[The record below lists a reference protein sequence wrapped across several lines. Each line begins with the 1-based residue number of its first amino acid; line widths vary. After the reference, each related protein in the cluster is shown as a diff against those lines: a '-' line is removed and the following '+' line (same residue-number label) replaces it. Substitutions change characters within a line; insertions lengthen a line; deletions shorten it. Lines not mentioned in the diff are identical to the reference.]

1 MFTRQ
6 PAEVE
11 FTEVEI
17 EGAEKVLISVL
28 LGSDQKVPHFLM
40 RHFRIEPGG
49 HTPYHKHKW
58 EHEIYC
64 LSGAGEIRQKGNAW
78 KLIPG
83 TSALVSP
90 KEAHNFVNTGDVPFE
105 FLCIIPKSV

>member
-1 MFTRQ
+1 MFARQ

-11 FTEVEI
+11 FTKVEM
-17 EGAEKVLISVL
+17 EGAEQVLISVL
-28 LGSDQKVPHFLM
+28 LGSDQKVPNFLM

-64 LSGAGEIRQKGNAW
+64 LSGTGEIRQKEKAW
-78 KLIPG
+78 TLTPG

-90 KEAHNFVNTGDVPFE
+90 REEHNFVNTGDELFE